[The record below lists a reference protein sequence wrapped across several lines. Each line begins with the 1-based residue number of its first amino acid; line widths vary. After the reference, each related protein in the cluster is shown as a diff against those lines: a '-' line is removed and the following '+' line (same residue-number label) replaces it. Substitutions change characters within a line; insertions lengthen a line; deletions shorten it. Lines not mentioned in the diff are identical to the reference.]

1 MVWNKNF
8 SVKSSALFF
17 SPSKASFLL
26 SWWRDI
32 KFWFFESVCGCLKR
46 FLNSIRWQRGL
57 LLFLANMVNLGFA
70 CLAYDITNFF
80 LVFSFYG
87 VDVLSLIWLLFLDKI
102 NKVIA
107 CLYPMA
113 GETCLTWNSLY
124 HDEENILGSKLL
136 CRTFFFLC
144 GN

>member
-1 MVWNKNF
+1 M
-8 SVKSSALFF
+8 
-17 SPSKASFLL
+17 
-26 SWWRDI
+26 
-32 KFWFFESVCGCLKR
+32 
-46 FLNSIRWQRGL
+46 
-57 LLFLANMVNLGFA
+57 MNLGFA
-70 CLAYDITNFF
+70 CLAYDITYFF

-124 HDEENILGSKLL
+124 HDKENIYLGRKLL
-136 CRTFFFLC
+136 FRTFFFNLC

>member
-1 MVWNKNF
+1 
-8 SVKSSALFF
+8 
-17 SPSKASFLL
+17 
-26 SWWRDI
+26 
-32 KFWFFESVCGCLKR
+32 
-46 FLNSIRWQRGL
+46 
-57 LLFLANMVNLGFA
+57 MVNLGFA

-113 GETCLTWNSLY
+113 GETCPTWNSLY
-124 HDEENILGSKLL
+124 HDEENIYLGSKLL
-136 CRTFFFLC
+136 FRTIFFISVEIKKGIKIALKCSLLHAFLFSSVKVLYSKEYFRDKSR
-144 GN
+144 NHEAENLK